1 MKKEI
6 PVIKGILRPD
16 SPFSHVVKAGDFLFL
31 TSQLSADLRTGRI
44 IGGTIEEQTKRA
56 LDNIQF
62 LLQASGSTMN
72 NVVKT
77 VIYMRDLSK
86 FREMNAV
93 YGEYFKRGE
102 EPARVTVQASSPIE
116 GIDIEIEVTAI
127 VPSINQMSTA

>member
-1 MKKEI
+1 LKKEI
-6 PVIKGILRPD
+6 PVIKGVRRPD

-44 IGGTIEEQTKRA
+44 IRGTIEEQTKRA

-72 NVVKT
+72 NIVKA

-86 FREMNAV
+86 FNEMNAV
-93 YGEYFKRGE
+93 YREYFKKGE
-102 EPARVTVQASSPIE
+102 EPARVTVQAPSPIE
-116 GIDIEIEVTAI
+116 GVDIEIEVTAI
-127 VPSINQMSTA
+127 VPSINRTSTA